1 MASRHW
7 TGMRT
12 DIAGKLRRDHEQIRA
27 GLAKAMQEGGPMGDA
42 AKRLSELCLPHF
54 ELEERVVLPVLARL
68 NHLAAKEEER
78 EEIAELYEKIAELSR
93 QHKQFA
99 AEHRSLA
106 SAVDTLWDTAHRQ
119 GSRETLELSEMM
131 RDHEAF
137 EDRLNLDGYPI
148 GSA

>member
-7 TGMRT
+7 VEMKT
-12 DIAGKLRRDHEQIRA
+12 DIADKLRRDHEQIRA
-27 GLAKAMQEGGPMGDA
+27 GLARAMQDGGPMGEV
-42 AKRLSELCLPHF
+42 AKRLSDLCLPHF

-68 NHLAAKEEER
+68 NNLAAREEES
-78 EEIAELYEKIAELSR
+78 EEIATLYEKIAEISR
-93 QHKQFA
+93 QHKRFA

-106 SAVDTLWDTAHRQ
+106 SAVDILWDTAHRE
-119 GSRETLELSEMM
+119 GSKEMLDLSEMM

-137 EDRLNLDGYPI
+137 EDRLDLEGYRI